1 MRFLV
6 AAVLLIGCKDAKP
19 DDKKQAA
26 PPAPQLNEKAVNDPW
41 ATTTKVDPDALP
53 SLAERVTLAD
63 EACPAVTGPFFF
75 EIQKNGK
82 TSHILGTRHISV
94 GLAKFPAVVGDT
106 LDHASHAVFE
116 IAPDDHGEG
125 KHVEEPIKEQLGPKD
140 WAHFE
145 ELIGAQM
152 AANFENAEPDA
163 AALSMLVLYED
174 LTNTLETQ
182 LQARARDHQ
191 IPMSG
196 LETSKFQDGVLA
208 KLLDLRML
216 RASIEQTKDRAE
228 LKKDSHDDL
237 AQYCKGTDDSPGM
250 DDEERGKMM
259 KAGYTAAEL
268 AEMDEV
274 LVYKRNADWIPKLSK
289 LFQDDQV
296 FVAVGA
302 DHLIGPRGVIEL
314 LKKEG
319 FSVTRITK

>member
-6 AAVLLIGCKDAKP
+6 AAVLLLGCKDSKP
-19 DDKKQAA
+19 EEQKAA
-26 PPAPQLNEKAVNDPW
+26 PPAPQTNAKAANDPW
-41 ATTTKVDPDALP
+41 QTKADPDALP
-53 SLAERVTLAD
+53 SLSERVKLAD

-75 EIQKNGK
+75 EVVKDGK
-82 TSHILGTRHISV
+82 TAHILGTRHISV
-94 GLAKFPAVVGDT
+94 GLAKFPPVVGDT
-106 LDHASHAVFE
+106 LDHASRAVFE
-116 IAPDDHGEG
+116 ISPSDHGEG
-125 KHVEEPIKEQLGPKD
+125 KHVEEPIKEELGPKD
-140 WAHFE
+140 WKHFE

-152 AANFENAEPDA
+152 AANFEKAEPDA

-174 LTNTLETQ
+174 LSNTLESQ
-182 LQARARDHQ
+182 LQARANDHH

-196 LETSKFQDGVLA
+196 LETSAFQDGVLA

-216 RASIEQTKDRAE
+216 RASIQQTKDRAE
-228 LKKDSHDDL
+228 IKKDSHDDL

-268 AEMDEV
+268 EAMDEV

-289 LFQDDQV
+289 LFQEDRV